1 MSVFKDKIKRVHA
14 FNILLT
20 AIISSV
26 LFVRGL
32 FGGTAS
38 VGATIALYSPVFLGI
53 LIMNLRIAES
63 VKRIII
69 PLLPFI
75 AVFALCIVRG
85 GMDYFYLQAL
95 GSVAMAALYFDKK
108 NLLISIIIINVSIIG
123 LGIYDL
129 GMIMGPMHGLSK
141 NFDHYMRMNLIALLF
156 YFSTRWGGEFVENAN
171 KAKEEAEELVDRLKV
186 TFGVIEDSTSVLDE
200 KIDQLTHASE
210 NSSEVSHA
218 IRVAVKEMT
227 EGINMQAHATHNI
240 NELVSKSN
248 KNVNETNELAAKVQ
262 DKTMD
267 LSVNVKDNQVK
278 INDMSIKMDEIADSM
293 SVVNT
298 EVSSLQE
305 KLTQITEFLGA
316 IGNIATQT
324 NLLALNASIE
334 AARAGEQG
342 KGFAVVAEE
351 VRKLAEE
358 SNKTVNQISDII
370 EEFNEHTN
378 ASLVSVNKGNELVRY
393 GDELMKQVA
402 GDYQNMLSVFTQLQE
417 DIVLEHKNIGLVA
430 DNFKEMKDEIDQ
442 VAAVSEEHAA
452 TSEEIFASVETQL
465 EGINHINESGKEIS
479 ITSKNLTEVVSKE

>member
-1 MSVFKDKIKRVHA
+1 VFIAAFISTALLVRAIIGGTATVGSATALFTPIVIGLVLIVIPIPEKIKRT
-14 FNILLT
+14 L
-20 AIISSV
+20 
-26 LFVRGL
+26 
-32 FGGTAS
+32 
-38 VGATIALYSPVFLGI
+38 
-53 LIMNLRIAES
+53 
-63 VKRIII
+63 I

-75 AVFALCIVRG
+75 GLLGIALSRG
-85 GMDYFYLQAL
+85 GSPSFYLTAL
-95 GSVAMAALYFDKK
+95 GCIAMAALYFDHKH
-108 NLLISIIIINVSIIG
+108 LIFITILINVCIFA
-123 LGIYDL
+123 LAIYDI
-129 GMIMGPMHGLSK
+129 GTIMGPMHDLGA
-141 NFDHYMRMNLIALLF
+141 NFDHFMRMDLIAILLF
-156 YFSTRWGGEFVENAN
+156 FTTKWGGEYVKEALA
-171 KAKEEAEELVDRLKV
+171 AKEEAEELVSRLKV

-240 NELVSKSN
+240 NELVSTSN
-248 KNVNETNELAAKVQ
+248 VNVNETNELAARVQ
-262 DKTMD
+262 DKTAD
-267 LSVNVKDNQVK
+267 LSGNVKENQVK
-278 INDMSIKMDEIADSM
+278 INDMSMKMDEIADSM
-293 SVVNT
+293 DVVNT

-305 KLTQITEFLGA
+305 KLTQISEFLGA

-358 SNKTVNQISDII
+358 SNKTVNQISEII

-378 ASLVSVNKGNELVRY
+378 ASLVSVNNGNELVKY

-402 GDYQNMLSVFTQLQE
+402 VDYENMLSVFTSLQD
-417 DIVLEHKNIGLVA
+417 DIGLEHKNIKLVA
-430 DNFKEMKDEIDQ
+430 ENFKEMKDEIDQ

-479 ITSKNLTEVVSKE
+479 KTSKNLTEVVSKE